1 MKCFFKRVCC
11 LIFLLFP
18 IISLPGLM
26 LSDVAAAKI
35 SINDVITQV
44 SDSVVQI
51 VSSTIPSDYYV
62 SPLPLKG
69 TGSGFVFDKEGHVV
83 TVESALGDKY
93 SLEVI
98 LKNGDS
104 WPARL
109 KGLDYDTG
117 IAVLEIKAPS
127 QALSALKPIRFRSTS
142 GLKPGHWLIA
152 LGSPHWLSS
161 GMLSAIRE
169 AVATPEGNLVST
181 VLQTDIFIHRGL
193 AGGPLVDNTGRLV
206 GQNTLLFTA
215 TKQVPG
221 IGYAISSETVRWIA
235 QSIIEKGY
243 VAGSWLGTTLQAIS
257 PALARLLSLPVMHG
271 AMVVSVVPGSPA
283 ERAGLKG
290 CLREFRIGNRTYKSG
305 GDIIVAVD
313 DRPVSSDLDIIR
325 YLRSKEPGDTI
336 KLSVYRNDKI
346 KYIKVTLAERPS
358 QAKR

>member
-1 MKCFFKRVCC
+1 MKPFSIMFSFML
-11 LIFLLFP
+11 LILV
-18 IISLPGLM
+18 ISTFCMAPPNAF
-26 LSDVAAAKI
+26 SAKI
-35 SINDVITQV
+35 SINSVIEQV

-51 VSSTIPSDYYV
+51 VSSTIPADYYV
-62 SPLPLKG
+62 SPLPLRG
-69 TGSGFVFDKEGHVV
+69 TGSGFIFDKEGHVI
-83 TVESALGDKY
+83 TVESALGDKH

-127 QALSALKPIRFRSTS
+127 HALSALQPIRFRSTK

-152 LGSPHWLSS
+152 IGSPHWLSA

-169 AVATPEGNLVST
+169 AVATPDGNLVST
-181 VLQTDIFIHRGL
+181 VLQTDIYVHRGL
-193 AGGPLVDNTGRLV
+193 AGGPLVDSAGRLV

-221 IGYAISSETVRWIA
+221 IGYAISSETVKWIA
-235 QSIIEKGY
+235 ESIIEKGY
-243 VAGSWLGTTLQAIS
+243 VSGSWLGTTLQAIS
-257 PALARLLSLPVMHG
+257 PALARLLSLPVMRG
-271 AMVVSVVPGSPA
+271 AMVVAVVPGSPA

-290 CLREFRIGNRTYKSG
+290 CLREFRIGNRTYKAG
-305 GDIIVAVD
+305 GDIIVAIDGRTVN
-313 DRPVSSDLDIIR
+313 SDLDIIR
-325 YLRSKEPGDTI
+325 YLRSKEAGDTI

-358 QAKR
+358 QARR